1 MSEEN
6 VELAREG
13 IEAFNRGDID
23 WLLERIDD
31 DFVFDWSRSRSPL
44 RGVYRGADGIAGFLR
59 EQWNSF
65 EEFVIEPREFIDRG
79 RHVVVPLTLRARG
92 RQGIAVE
99 HRQHAGVH
107 RRGRACGARDDVPG
121 DGRGVGGDR
130 RVSAL
135 GDTVRTVLA

>member
-1 MSEEN
+1 M
-6 VELAREG
+6 ELVREG

-59 EQWNSF
+59 EQWSTF
-65 EEFVIEPREFIDRG
+65 EEFVIEPWEFIDRG

-92 RQGIAVE
+92 REGIAVSADNTQVYTVE
-99 HRQHAGVH
+99 
-107 RRGRACGARDDVPG
+107 
-121 DGRGVGGDR
+121 DGRVA
-130 RVSAL
+130 RVAL
-135 GDTVRTVLA
+135 YQETDEALAATVE

>member
-1 MSEEN
+1 VDGVGLMSGEN
-6 VELAREG
+6 VELVREG

-44 RGVYRGADGIAGFLR
+44 RGVYRGTDGIAGFMR

-92 RQGIAVE
+92 RQGIAVSADNTQVYTVE
-99 HRQHAGVH
+99 N
-107 RRGRACGARDDVPG
+107 GRVARV
-121 DGRGVGGDR
+121 
-130 RVSAL
+130 AL
-135 GDTVRTVLA
+135 YQETDEALEATVQ

>member
-6 VELAREG
+6 VELVREG

-59 EQWNSF
+59 EQWTTF
-65 EEFVIEPREFIDRG
+65 EEFVVEPGEFIDRG
-79 RHVVVPLTLRARG
+79 RHVVVPVTLRARG
-92 RQGIAVE
+92 REGIAVSADNTHVYTVE
-99 HRQHAGVH
+99 
-107 RRGRACGARDDVPG
+107 
-121 DGRGVGGDR
+121 DGRVA
-130 RVSAL
+130 RVAL
-135 GDTVRTVLA
+135 YQQTHEALAATVE

>member
-13 IEAFNRGDID
+13 IEAFNRGDIN
-23 WLLERIDD
+23 WLLERIDG

-44 RGVYRGADGIAGFLR
+44 RGVYRGADGVAGFLR

-92 RQGIAVE
+92 RQGIAVSTDNAQVYTVE
-99 HRQHAGVH
+99 
-107 RRGRACGARDDVPG
+107 
-121 DGRGVGGDR
+121 DGRVA
-130 RVSAL
+130 RVTMYQETDEAL
-135 GDTVRTVLA
+135 AATEE